1 MDCPQAMTAN
11 PLATASAWI
20 GRFVGMIQEMN
31 DPHVMTCPS
40 CGQKNRVRT
49 DGIGVPVCGKC
60 AKALPWLVESHESN
74 FAAVVEMS
82 PIPVLI
88 DFWAPWCG
96 PCRIVAPAVERL
108 SEELA
113 GKLKVVKLNT
123 DDEPTLGQRFGVRSI
138 PTLVLMEAGK
148 ERDRVVGAL
157 NVNALRSWVQ
167 ARLPS
172 SAAKPPA

>member
-1 MDCPQAMTAN
+1 M
-11 PLATASAWI
+11 S
-20 GRFVGMIQEMN
+20 
-31 DPHVMTCPS
+31 DPKVIACPS
-40 CGQKNRVRT
+40 CGQKNRVRADAT
-49 DGIGVPVCGKC
+49 GVPSCGKC
-60 AKALPWLVESHESN
+60 EKPLPWLAETHASD
-74 FAAVVEMS
+74 FAAVVERS

-123 DDEPTLGQRFGVRSI
+123 DDEPALGQRFGVRSI
-138 PTLVLMEAGK
+138 PTLLLMEKGNEK
-148 ERDRVVGAL
+148 DRVVGAL
-157 NVNALRSWVQ
+157 NVNALRGWVQ

-172 SAAKPPA
+172 PAPKQA